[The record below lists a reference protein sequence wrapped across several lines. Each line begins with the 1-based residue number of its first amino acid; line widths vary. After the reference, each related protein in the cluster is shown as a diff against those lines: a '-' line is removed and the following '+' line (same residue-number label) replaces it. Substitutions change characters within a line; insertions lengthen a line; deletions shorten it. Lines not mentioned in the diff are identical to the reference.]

1 MARGR
6 CAGMVLDGTPKGDIM
21 RRARKHRNVAAV
33 AGRWSA
39 GHRRVA
45 IWGWLGFVLVAFV
58 LGGAVGQRYLTV
70 PEMGNGE
77 SGRALRAYEQAD
89 FPKASQEQVLVQGRG
104 SVRATD
110 PAFTTA
116 ARDVVARLRATP
128 HVRDLVAPGA
138 PGSLSRDGRSAL
150 VTFRVSGDEQQ
161 SRDNVKA
168 AVAATTAAQRAHPS
182 VRIQQF
188 GEASANNAIWEAM
201 SSDFR
206 RAEYTSLPIT
216 LAILLVAFGAVVA
229 AGIPVL
235 LGMTAVLAAL
245 GLLSPLSH
253 LIPVS
258 EGNIDPVVLLIGLAV
273 GVDYSMFYLRR
284 FLEERSAGR
293 DDRSALAVAAAT
305 SGRAVLVSGLTV
317 MVAMAGM
324 FLAGSSVFQSF
335 GMGTILVVAVAIVGS
350 LTVLP
355 AMVAWLGDRVTRG
368 RVPIIAKRRE
378 RGESRVWGAILDR
391 VLRRPALSLLLGTA
405 VLVALAVPALG
416 MHTVDPGFTGLP
428 QDLPIMRTYNRIQA
442 AFPGGPVPATV
453 VVQAKDVRAPAVQ
466 AAVARMTR
474 QAVAGP
480 DMSGPIATRISP
492 DRTVEAVDIPVA
504 GRGTDA
510 RSEHALATLRDR
522 VIPASIGAVPGV
534 RAEVTGLTASSK
546 DFNDV
551 MRSHLP
557 IVFAFVLGVA
567 FLLLLRT
574 FRSIVIPLT
583 AIVLNLLSV
592 GAAYGILKL
601 VFQDGHL
608 QSLLGFADIGGVI
621 DWLPLFLFVILF
633 GLSMDYHVLI
643 LSRIREEHD
652 RGATTA
658 QAVSEGIRST
668 AGIITSAAVVMVAVF
683 GIFATLSATIF
694 KQMGVGL
701 AVAVLL
707 DATIVR
713 AVLLPSAMTLLGK
726 WNWYL
731 PGWLEWLPGAAHA
744 ALPPVSPATVEPA
757 PAAITSNGNS
767 DGARRRQAEHRDD
780 GAGTLRSRHVR
791 SE

>member
-1 MARGR
+1 
-6 CAGMVLDGTPKGDIM
+6 M
-21 RRARKHRNVAAV
+21 RRPRTHLNVAAV

-39 GHRRVA
+39 RHRRVA
-45 IWGWLGFVLVAFV
+45 IWGWLGFVLVAFMV
-58 LGGAVGQRYLTV
+58 GGAVGQRYLTV

-77 SGRALRAYEQAD
+77 SGRALRAYDKAD

-104 SVRATD
+104 SIRADD
-110 PAFTTA
+110 PAFKAA
-116 ARDVVARLRATP
+116 ARDVVARLRVTEN
-128 HVRDLVAPGA
+128 VRDLVAPGA
-138 PGSLSRDGRSAL
+138 AGTLSRDGRSAL
-150 VTFRVSGDEQQ
+150 VSFRVVGDEQQ

-168 AVAATTAAQRAHPS
+168 AVAATAAAQRAHPS
-182 VRIQQF
+182 VRIEQF

-201 SSDFR
+201 ERDFQ
-206 RAEYTSLPIT
+206 RAEQTSLPIT

-229 AGIPVL
+229 AGIPLL

-245 GLLSPLSH
+245 GLLSPLSQ

-284 FLEERSAGR
+284 FMEERAAGR
-293 DDRSALAVAAAT
+293 DGRSALAVAAAT

-324 FLAGSSVFQSF
+324 FLAGSSVFRSF

-378 RGESRVWGAILDR
+378 RGESRAWGAILDR
-391 VLRRPALSLLLGTA
+391 VLRRPAVSLALGAA
-405 VLVALAVPALG
+405 VLIALALPAIG

-428 QDLPIMRTYNRIQA
+428 QDLPIMQTYNRMQA

-453 VVQAKDVRAPAVQ
+453 VVQAHDVTAPEVQ
-466 AAVARMTR
+466 AAIARMTR

-480 DMSGPIATRISP
+480 DMSGPVATRTSP
-492 DRTVEAVDIPVA
+492 DRTVEAIDIPIA
-504 GRGTDA
+504 GSGTDK
-510 RSEHALATLRDR
+510 RSERALATLRGR
-522 VIPASIGAVPGV
+522 VIPATVGAVPAA
-534 RAEVTGLTASSK
+534 RADVAGLTASSK

-567 FLLLLRT
+567 FLLLLLT
-574 FRSIVIPLT
+574 FRSVVIPLT

-608 QSLLGFADIGGVI
+608 QSLLGFAEIGGVI

-652 RGATTA
+652 RGAPTKE
-658 QAVSEGIRST
+658 AVSHAIRST

-731 PGWLEWLPGAAHA
+731 PSWLEWLPGAAYESPA
-744 ALPPVSPATVEPA
+744 PVRPATVEPA
-757 PAAITSNGNS
+757 PADTTSNG
-767 DGARRRQAEHRDD
+767 GEEGRRRGDRPSRPAERVAH
-780 GAGTLRSRHVR
+780 
-791 SE
+791 

>member
-1 MARGR
+1 
-6 CAGMVLDGTPKGDIM
+6 VL
-21 RRARKHRNVAAV
+21 
-33 AGRWSA
+33 
-39 GHRRVA
+39 
-45 IWGWLGFVLVAFV
+45 L
-58 LGGAVGQRYLTV
+58 
-70 PEMGNGE
+70 
-77 SGRALRAYEQAD
+77 
-89 FPKASQEQVLVQGRG
+89 QGRG
-104 SVRATD
+104 SLRAGD
-110 PAFTTA
+110 KAFEAA

-128 HVRDLVAPGA
+128 HVRDLIAPGA
-138 PGSLSRDGRSAL
+138 AGTVSRDGRSAL
-150 VTFRVSGDEQQ
+150 ATFRVDGDEQQ
-161 SRDNVKA
+161 SRENVKA
-168 AVAATTAAQRAHPS
+168 AVAATAAAQAAHPS
-182 VRIQQF
+182 VRIEQF

-201 SSDFR
+201 TSDFH

-229 AGIPVL
+229 AGIPLL

-258 EGNIDPVVLLIGLAV
+258 EGNIGPVVLLIGLAV

-284 FLEERSAGR
+284 NLEERTAGR
-293 DDRSALAVAAAT
+293 DNRSALAVAAVT

-324 FLAGSSVFQSF
+324 FLAGSSVFRSF
-335 GMGTILVVAVAIVGS
+335 GMGTILVVAVAIIGS

-355 AMVAWLGDRVTRG
+355 AMIAWLGDRVERG
-368 RVPIIAKRRE
+368 RIPIIAKRRQ

-391 VLRRPALSLLLGTA
+391 VLHRPALSLALGASLL
-405 VLVALAVPALG
+405 LALALPAIG

-453 VVQAKDVRAPAVQ
+453 VVQAADVTAPDVQ
-466 AAVARMTR
+466 AAIAQMTER
-474 QAVAGP
+474 AIAAP
-480 DMSGPIATRISP
+480 DLSGPVATRTSP
-492 DRTVEAVDIPVA
+492 DRTVETVDIPVA
-504 GRGTDA
+504 GSGTDQ
-510 RSEHALATLRDR
+510 RSERALATLRER
-522 VIPASIGAVPGV
+522 VIPATVGAVPGA
-534 RAEVTGLTASSK
+534 RADVAGLTAASK

-574 FRSIVIPLT
+574 FHSVVIPLT

-592 GAAYGILKL
+592 GAAYGVLTLI
-601 VFQDGHL
+601 FQHGNL
-608 QSLLGFADIGGVI
+608 QSMLGFADIGGVI

-643 LSRIREEHD
+643 ISRIREEHD
-652 RGATTA
+652 RGATTEE
-658 QAVSEGIRST
+658 AVSRAIRST
-668 AGIITSAAVVMVAVF
+668 AGVITSAAVVMVAVF
-683 GIFATLSATIF
+683 LIFASLSATIF

-726 WNWYL
+726 WNWYMPEL
-731 PGWLEWLPGAAHA
+731 PAWIHRRPGERVG
-744 ALPPVSPATVEPA
+744 PPV
-757 PAAITSNGNS
+757 
-767 DGARRRQAEHRDD
+767 ARH
-780 GAGTLRSRHVR
+780 
-791 SE
+791 

>member
-1 MARGR
+1 
-6 CAGMVLDGTPKGDIM
+6 M
-21 RRARKHRNVAAV
+21 RRPRTHLNVAAV

-39 GHRRVA
+39 RHRRVA
-45 IWGWLGFVLVAFV
+45 IWGWLGFVLVAFMV
-58 LGGAVGQRYLTV
+58 GGAVGQRYLTV

-77 SGRALRAYEQAD
+77 SGRALRAYDKAD

-104 SVRATD
+104 SIRADD
-110 PAFTTA
+110 PAFKAA
-116 ARDVVARLRATP
+116 ARDVVARLRATEN
-128 HVRDLVAPGA
+128 VRDLVAPGA
-138 PGSLSRDGRSAL
+138 AGTLSRDGRSAL
-150 VTFRVSGDEQQ
+150 VSFRVVGDEQQ

-168 AVAATTAAQRAHPS
+168 AVAATAAAQRAHPS
-182 VRIQQF
+182 VRIEQF

-201 SSDFR
+201 ERDFQ
-206 RAEYTSLPIT
+206 RAEQTSLPIT

-229 AGIPVL
+229 AGIPLL

-245 GLLSPLSH
+245 GLLSPLSQ

-284 FLEERSAGR
+284 FMEERAAGR
-293 DDRSALAVAAAT
+293 DGRSALAVAAAT

-324 FLAGSSVFQSF
+324 FLAGSSVFRSF

-378 RGESRVWGAILDR
+378 RGESRAWGAILDR
-391 VLRRPALSLLLGTA
+391 VLRRPAVSLALGAA
-405 VLVALAVPALG
+405 VLIALALPAIG

-428 QDLPIMRTYNRIQA
+428 QDLPIMQTYNRMQA

-453 VVQAKDVRAPAVQ
+453 VVQAHDVTAPEVQ
-466 AAVARMTR
+466 AAIARMTR

-480 DMSGPIATRISP
+480 DMSGPVATRTSP
-492 DRTVEAVDIPVA
+492 DRTVEAIDIPIA
-504 GRGTDA
+504 GSGTDK
-510 RSEHALATLRDR
+510 RSERALATLRGR
-522 VIPASIGAVPGV
+522 VIPATVGAVPAA
-534 RAEVTGLTASSK
+534 RADVAGLTASSK

-567 FLLLLRT
+567 FLLLLLT
-574 FRSIVIPLT
+574 FRSVVIPLT

-608 QSLLGFADIGGVI
+608 QSLLGFAEIGGVI

-652 RGATTA
+652 RGAPTKE
-658 QAVSEGIRST
+658 AVSHAIRST

-731 PGWLEWLPGAAHA
+731 PSWLEWLPGAAYESPA
-744 ALPPVSPATVEPA
+744 PVRPATVEPA
-757 PAAITSNGNS
+757 PADTTSNG
-767 DGARRRQAEHRDD
+767 GEEGRRRGDRPSRPAERVAH
-780 GAGTLRSRHVR
+780 
-791 SE
+791 

>member
-1 MARGR
+1 
-6 CAGMVLDGTPKGDIM
+6 M
-21 RRARKHRNVAAV
+21 RRPRTAVNVAAV

-39 GHRRVA
+39 RHRPVA
-45 IWGWLGFVLVAFV
+45 IWGWLAFVLVAFMI
-58 LGGAVGQRYLTV
+58 GGAVGQRYLSV
-70 PEMGNGE
+70 AEMGNGD
-77 SGRALRAYEQAD
+77 SGRALRAYDKAD
-89 FPKASQEQVLVQGRG
+89 FPKASQEQVLVQGRRG
-104 SVRATD
+104 VRVTD
-110 PAFTTA
+110 PAFKA
-116 ARDVVARLRATP
+116 ATGNVVARLRATP

-138 PGSLSRDGRSAL
+138 PGTLSRDGRSAL
-150 VTFRVSGDEQQ
+150 VTFRVVGDEQQ
-161 SRDNVKA
+161 ARDNVKA
-168 AVAATTAAQRAHPS
+168 ALAATAAAQRAHSS
-182 VRIQQF
+182 VRIEQF
-188 GEASANNAIWEAM
+188 GEASANNAIWKAM

-206 RAEYTSLPIT
+206 RAEYTSLPVT
-216 LAILLVAFGAVVA
+216 LAILLIAFGAVVA
-229 AGIPVL
+229 AGIPLL

-273 GVDYSMFYLRR
+273 GVDYTMFYLRR
-284 FLEERSAGR
+284 DLEERRAGR
-293 DDRSALAVAAAT
+293 DRGSALAVAAAT

-324 FLAGSSVFQSF
+324 FLAGSSVFRSF
-335 GMGTILVVAVAIVGS
+335 GMGTILVVAVAILGS
-350 LTVLP
+350 ITVLP
-355 AMVAWLGDRVTRG
+355 AMIAWLGDRVERG
-368 RVPIIAKRRE
+368 RVPLIANRRE

-391 VLRRPALSLLLGTA
+391 VLRRPAVSLALGA
-405 VLVALAVPALG
+405 GVLIALAVPAVG

-428 QDLPIMRTYNRIQA
+428 QDLPIMKTYNRIQA
-442 AFPGGPVPATV
+442 AFPGGPAPATI
-453 VVQAKDVRAPAVQ
+453 VVQAADVTAPRVQ

-474 QAVAGP
+474 QAVAGA
-480 DMSGPIATRISP
+480 DMSGPVATRISP

-504 GRGTDA
+504 GRGTDK
-510 RSEHALATLRDR
+510 RSERALATLRDR
-522 VIPASIGAVPGV
+522 VIPATVNAVPGA
-534 RAEVTGLTASSK
+534 RADVTGLTAGSK
-546 DFNDV
+546 DFNDT

-592 GAAYGILKL
+592 GAAYGVLKL

-608 QSLLGFADIGGVI
+608 QSLLGFADIGGVT

-643 LSRIREEHD
+643 LSRIREAHD
-652 RGATTA
+652 RGAPTEE
-658 QAVSEGIRST
+658 AVSEGIRST

-683 GIFATLSATIF
+683 SIFATLSATIF

-731 PGWLEWLPGAAHA
+731 PRLPERLRH
-744 ALPPVSPATVEPA
+744 S
-757 PAAITSNGNS
+757 
-767 DGARRRQAEHRDD
+767 
-780 GAGTLRSRHVR
+780 RSRRVGR
-791 SE
+791 QLTRY

>member
-1 MARGR
+1 
-6 CAGMVLDGTPKGDIM
+6 M
-21 RRARKHRNVAAV
+21 RRRRTHLNIAAV

-39 GHRRVA
+39 RHRRVA
-45 IWGWLGFVLVAFV
+45 IWGWLGFVLVAFIV
-58 LGGAVGQRYLTV
+58 GGAVGQRYLTV

-77 SGRALRAYEQAD
+77 SGRALRAYDKAD

-104 SVRATD
+104 SIRADD
-110 PAFTTA
+110 PAFKAA
-116 ARDVVARLRATP
+116 ARDVVARLRVTA

-138 PGSLSRDGRSAL
+138 AGTLSRDGRSAL
-150 VTFRVSGDEQQ
+150 VSFRVVGDEQQ
-161 SRDNVKA
+161 SRDNVKV
-168 AVAATTAAQRAHPS
+168 AVAATAAAQRAHPS
-182 VRIQQF
+182 VRIEQF
-188 GEASANNAIWEAM
+188 GEASANNAIWKAM
-201 SSDFR
+201 ERDFQ
-206 RAEYTSLPIT
+206 RAEQTSLPIT

-229 AGIPVL
+229 AGIPLL
-235 LGMTAVLAAL
+235 LGMTAVLATL
-245 GLLSPLSH
+245 GLLSPLSQ

-284 FLEERSAGR
+284 FMEERAAGR
-293 DDRSALAVAAAT
+293 DGRSALAVAAAT

-324 FLAGSSVFQSF
+324 FLAGSSVFRSF

-378 RGESRVWGAILDR
+378 RGESRAWGAILDR
-391 VLRRPALSLLLGTA
+391 VLRRPALSLALGAA
-405 VLVALAVPALG
+405 VLIALALPATG

-428 QDLPIMRTYNRIQA
+428 QDLPIMQTYNRMQA

-453 VVQAKDVRAPAVQ
+453 VVQARDVTAPDVQ
-466 AAVARMTR
+466 GAIARMTR
-474 QAVAGP
+474 QAVASP
-480 DMSGPIATRISP
+480 DMSGPVATRTSP
-492 DRTVEAVDIPVA
+492 DRTVEAIDIPIA
-504 GRGTDA
+504 GSGTDK
-510 RSEHALATLRDR
+510 RSERALATLRDN
-522 VIPASIGAVPGV
+522 VIPATVGAVPAA
-534 RAEVTGLTASSK
+534 RADVAGLTASSK

-592 GAAYGILKL
+592 GAAYGVLKL

-608 QSLLGFADIGGVI
+608 QSLLGFAEIGGVI

-652 RGATTA
+652 RGVPTEE
-658 QAVSEGIRST
+658 AVSHAIRST

-713 AVLLPSAMTLLGK
+713 AVLLPSAMTLMGK

-731 PGWLEWLPGAAHA
+731 PSWLEWLPGAPREAPA
-744 ALPPVSPATVEPA
+744 PVALATVEPT
-757 PAAITSNGNS
+757 PPHTTSNG
-767 DGARRRQAEHRDD
+767 DGEEGRRRGDRP
-780 GAGTLRSRHVR
+780 SRRGERVAH
-791 SE
+791 

>member
-1 MARGR
+1 
-6 CAGMVLDGTPKGDIM
+6 M
-21 RRARKHRNVAAV
+21 RRRRTHLNVAAV

-39 GHRRVA
+39 RHRRVA
-45 IWGWLGFVLVAFV
+45 IWGWLGFVLVAFIV
-58 LGGAVGQRYLTV
+58 GGAVGQRYLTV

-77 SGRALRAYEQAD
+77 SGRALRAYDKAD

-104 SVRATD
+104 SIRADD
-110 PAFTTA
+110 PAFKAA
-116 ARDVVARLRATP
+116 ARDVVARLRVTA

-138 PGSLSRDGRSAL
+138 AGTLSRDGRSAL
-150 VTFRVSGDEQQ
+150 VSFRVVGDEQQ
-161 SRDNVKA
+161 SRDNVKV
-168 AVAATTAAQRAHPS
+168 AVAATAAAQRAHPS
-182 VRIQQF
+182 VRIEQF
-188 GEASANNAIWEAM
+188 GEASANNAIWKAM
-201 SSDFR
+201 ERDFQ
-206 RAEYTSLPIT
+206 RAEQTSLPIT

-229 AGIPVL
+229 AGIPLL
-235 LGMTAVLAAL
+235 LGMTAVLATL
-245 GLLSPLSH
+245 GLLSPLSQ

-284 FLEERSAGR
+284 FMEERAAGR
-293 DDRSALAVAAAT
+293 DGRSALAVAAAT

-324 FLAGSSVFQSF
+324 FLAGSSVFRSF

-378 RGESRVWGAILDR
+378 RGESRAWGAILDR
-391 VLRRPALSLLLGTA
+391 VLRRPALSLALGAA
-405 VLVALAVPALG
+405 VLIALALPATG

-428 QDLPIMRTYNRIQA
+428 QDLPIMQTYNRMQA

-453 VVQAKDVRAPAVQ
+453 VVQARDVTAPDVQ
-466 AAVARMTR
+466 GAIARMTR
-474 QAVAGP
+474 QAVASP
-480 DMSGPIATRISP
+480 DMSGPVATRTSP
-492 DRTVEAVDIPVA
+492 DRTVEAIDIPIA
-504 GRGTDA
+504 GSGTDK
-510 RSEHALATLRDR
+510 RSERALATLRDN
-522 VIPASIGAVPGV
+522 VIPATVGAVPAA
-534 RAEVTGLTASSK
+534 RADVAGLTASSK

-592 GAAYGILKL
+592 GAAYGVLKL

-608 QSLLGFADIGGVI
+608 QSLLGFAEIGGVI

-652 RGATTA
+652 RGVPTEE
-658 QAVSEGIRST
+658 AVSHAIRST

-713 AVLLPSAMTLLGK
+713 AVLLPSVMTLLGK

-731 PGWLEWLPGAAHA
+731 PSWLEWLPGAPREAPA
-744 ALPPVSPATVEPA
+744 PVALATVEPT
-757 PAAITSNGNS
+757 PPHTTSNG
-767 DGARRRQAEHRDD
+767 DGEEGRRRGDRP
-780 GAGTLRSRHVR
+780 SRRGERVAH
-791 SE
+791 

>member
-1 MARGR
+1 MSR
-6 CAGMVLDGTPKGDIM
+6 LNI
-21 RRARKHRNVAAV
+21 AAV

-39 GHRRVA
+39 QHRRTA
-45 IWGWLGFVLVAFV
+45 ILGWLGFVLVAFMV
-58 LGGAVGQRYLTV
+58 GGAVGQRYLTV

-77 SGRALRAYEQAD
+77 SGLALRAYDKAD
-89 FPKASQEQVLVQGRG
+89 FPKASQEQVLLQGRG
-104 SVRATD
+104 SVRAGD
-110 PAFTTA
+110 AAFKAA

-128 HVRDLVAPGA
+128 HVRDLVAPGVA
-138 PGSLSRDGRSAL
+138 GTVSRDGRSAL
-150 VTFRVSGDEQQ
+150 VTFRVDGDELQ
-161 SRDNVKA
+161 SRENVKA
-168 AVAATTAAQRAHPS
+168 AIAATAAAQRAHPS
-182 VRIQQF
+182 VRVEQF

-201 SSDFR
+201 TSDFH
-206 RAEYTSLPIT
+206 RAEFTSLPIT

-229 AGIPVL
+229 AGIPLL
-235 LGMTAVLAAL
+235 LGMTAVLATL
-245 GLLSPLSH
+245 GLLSPLSQ

-258 EGNIDPVVLLIGLAV
+258 EGNIGPVVLLIGLAV

-284 FLEERSAGR
+284 NLEERTAGR
-293 DDRSALAVAAAT
+293 DNRSALAVAAKT

-324 FLAGSSVFQSF
+324 FLAGSSVFRSF
-335 GMGTILVVAVAIVGS
+335 GMGTILVVAVAIIGS

-355 AMVAWLGDRVTRG
+355 AMIAWLGDRVERG
-368 RVPIIAKRRE
+368 RIPIIAKRRQ
-378 RGESRVWGAILDR
+378 RGESRVWGAVLDR
-391 VLRRPALSLLLGTA
+391 VLHRPALSLALGTS
-405 VLVALAVPALG
+405 LLIALALPAIG

-428 QDLPIMRTYNRIQA
+428 QNLPIMQTYNRIQA

-453 VVQAKDVRAPAVQ
+453 VVQAADVTAPDVQ
-466 AAVARMTR
+466 AAVAQMTK
-474 QAVAGP
+474 QAVAAPG
-480 DMSGPIATRISP
+480 MSGPVATRTSP
-492 DRTVEAVDIPVA
+492 DRTVEVVDIPIA
-504 GRGTDA
+504 GSGTDK
-510 RSEHALATLRDR
+510 RSERALATLRER
-522 VIPASIGAVPGV
+522 VIPATVGAVPGA
-534 RAEVTGLTASSK
+534 RADVAGLTASSK

-574 FRSIVIPLT
+574 FHSVVIPLT

-592 GAAYGILKL
+592 GAAYGVLTLI
-601 VFQDGHL
+601 FQHGNL

-643 LSRIREEHD
+643 ISRIREEHD
-652 RGATTA
+652 RGATTEE
-658 QAVSEGIRST
+658 AVSRAIRST
-668 AGIITSAAVVMVAVF
+668 AGVITSAAVVMVAVF
-683 GIFATLSATIF
+683 LIFATLSATIF

-726 WNWYL
+726 WNWYMPKL
-731 PGWLEWLPGAAHA
+731 PERRHRRPGERRVG
-744 ALPPVSPATVEPA
+744 PPV
-757 PAAITSNGNS
+757 
-767 DGARRRQAEHRDD
+767 ARH
-780 GAGTLRSRHVR
+780 
-791 SE
+791 

>member
-1 MARGR
+1 
-6 CAGMVLDGTPKGDIM
+6 M
-21 RRARKHRNVAAV
+21 RRHRTNVNLAAA

-39 GHRRVA
+39 RHRRLA
-45 IWGWLGFVLVAFV
+45 IWGWLTFVLVAFMI
-58 LGGAVGQRYLTV
+58 GGAVGQRYLSV
-70 PEMGNGE
+70 AEMGNGE
-77 SGRALRAYEQAD
+77 SGRALRAYDKAD

-104 SVRATD
+104 GVRATD
-110 PAFTTA
+110 HAFKVA
-116 ARDVVARLRATP
+116 ALGVVARLRATR

-138 PGSLSRDGRSAL
+138 PGTLSRDGRSAL
-150 VTFRVSGDEQQ
+150 VTFRVAGDEQQ

-168 AVAATTAAQRAHPS
+168 AVAASAAAQRAYPA
-182 VRIQQF
+182 VRVEQF
-188 GEASANNAIWEAM
+188 GEASANNAIWKAM
-201 SSDFR
+201 ASDFR
-206 RAEYTSLPIT
+206 RAEYTSLPVT
-216 LAILLVAFGAVVA
+216 LVILLIAFGAVVA
-229 AGIPVL
+229 AGIPLL

-284 FLEERSAGR
+284 NLEERRAGR
-293 DDRSALAVAAAT
+293 DHRAALAVAAAT

-324 FLAGSSVFQSF
+324 FLAGSSVFRSF

-350 LTVLP
+350 ITVLP
-355 AMVAWLGDRVTRG
+355 AMISWLGDRMERG

-391 VLRRPALSLLLGTA
+391 VLRRPAVSLALGA
-405 VLVALAVPALG
+405 GVLVALAVPALG

-428 QDLPIMRTYNRIQA
+428 QDLQIMRTYNRIQT
-442 AFPGGPVPATV
+442 AFPGGPAPATV
-453 VVQAKDVRAPAVQ
+453 VVQARDVTAPEVQ
-466 AAVARMTR
+466 AAVLRMTR

-480 DMSGPIATRISP
+480 DMSGPMATRTSP

-504 GRGTDA
+504 GRGTDQ
-510 RSEHALATLRDR
+510 RSERALATLRDR
-522 VIPASIGAVPGV
+522 VIPATVNAVPGA
-534 RAEVTGLTASSK
+534 RADVAGLTANSK

-574 FRSIVIPLT
+574 FRSVVIPLT

-592 GAAYGILKL
+592 GAAYGVLKL

-643 LSRIREEHD
+643 LSRIREAHD
-652 RGATTA
+652 RGAPT
-658 QAVSEGIRST
+658 QEAVSDGIRST
-668 AGIITSAAVVMVAVF
+668 AGIITSAAIVMIAVF
-683 GIFATLSATIF
+683 SIFATLSATIF

-713 AVLLPSAMTLLGK
+713 VVLLPSAMTLLGK
-726 WNWYL
+726 WNWYMPQLPVRPRL
-731 PGWLEWLPGAAHA
+731 PGSPRVG
-744 ALPPVSPATVEPA
+744 PPLT
-757 PAAITSNGNS
+757 
-767 DGARRRQAEHRDD
+767 
-780 GAGTLRSRHVR
+780 RH
-791 SE
+791 